1 MFCHVLPVT
10 RLSLLM
16 QDEIYPTLA
25 NEAVFDGSL
34 TDGQQIFSKLTAV
47 LGVNVHLV
55 SITSPA
61 ALL

>member
-1 MFCHVLPVT
+1 
-10 RLSLLM
+10 M

-55 SITSPA
+55 SFTSPA